1 MVRSVFLI
9 IVYELTVILALM
21 NNLRVHVKPMYRLYC
36 ILKEREEPP
45 TLEDIA
51 IASGKKKLDASTEAE
66 YLKKFENTS
75 GNIKKA
81 FEDQQARS
89 HVREILPFNH
99 LRLIKHLTGTLGPG
113 EV

>member
-1 MVRSVFLI
+1 MRSAILI
-9 IVYELTVILALM
+9 ILYGLTDVLVLV

-45 TLEDIA
+45 TLEDVA
-51 IASGKKKLDASTEAE
+51 IASGKKKLDATTEAE

-75 GNIKKA
+75 GNIRKA

-89 HVREILPFNH
+89 HVREIHP
-99 LRLIKHLTGTLGPG
+99 LITC
-113 EV
+113 V